1 MTSQGVTQMS
11 DNPVR
16 PIDLAAHPYG
26 GGQATFVVPIDW
38 PEQNRRRFELIHKK
52 HHGGGLD
59 AAETVEYD
67 RLQSLADDIVD
78 ALSPPLM
85 FTPAERAYIDSKA
98 GH

>member
-1 MTSQGVTQMS
+1 MS

-16 PIDLAAHPYG
+16 PPDLVAPAYS
-26 GGQATFVVPIDW
+26 GGQSSFVVPETW
-38 PEQNRRRFELIHKK
+38 PEQNRRRVELIHKK
-52 HHGGGLD
+52 YYGGGLD
-59 AAETVEYD
+59 AAEIVEYD
-67 RLQSLADDIVD
+67 RLQSLADDTVD

>member
-1 MTSQGVTQMS
+1 MLPKGVTQMS

-16 PIDLAAHPYG
+16 PPDLAPRVPDG
-26 GGQATFVVPIDW
+26 GRASFVIPADW
-38 PEQNRRRFELIHKK
+38 PEQNGRRVELIQKK

-59 AAETVEYD
+59 AAEAVEYD